1 MTSAYFRPAG
11 ANALAQLARRFPSVS
26 IFDID
31 DLLARVRSVVD
42 KAVFAVQ
49 SVFVFTVFAGL
60 TVLLAAVQSSRDER
74 RFESA
79 MLRTLGASRKVV
91 LQGVLAEF
99 TVLGL
104 LSGLL
109 ASVGASI
116 AGYFV
121 ATRVLALPYG
131 FDPSVWALGLVGGA
145 VLVVFSGWLATRSV
159 VNQPPLA
166 TLRANG

>member
-1 MTSAYFRPAG
+1 
-11 ANALAQLARRFPSVS
+11 
-26 IFDID
+26 
-31 DLLARVRSVVD
+31 VRSVGD

-104 LSGLL
+104 LSGACLRRWAHRL
-109 ASVGASI
+109 RGICRERGCS
-116 AGYFV
+116 
-121 ATRVLALPYG
+121 RVPYG
-131 FDPSVWALGLVGGA
+131 LFVVVALGLIGG
-145 VLVVFSGWLATRSV
+145 G
-159 VNQPPLA
+159 
-166 TLRANG
+166 RAGGL